1 MLVKHIHSL
10 AFCSSEGEERRRR
23 EKEKREGEETRD
35 GTSYN
40 IQCMSLMVRR
50 GSCSLDWMFIF
61 LPPQPSSQLLYFF
74 LPEWFTPWTSWISFR
89 ETFTRVDVG
98 IIGRRERERGAERE
112 KEMEKT
118 SASRLVFFSHIL
130 FSKCSLFLPR
140 THISFF
146 PHISSASLS
155 RLQGNIW
162 AYLHPSS
169 VRRNSQK

>member
-10 AFCSSEGEERRRR
+10 GFCSWEGEEM
-23 EKEKREGEETRD
+23 GD

-40 IQCMSLMVRR
+40 ILCMSLMVRR
-50 GSCSLDWMFIF
+50 GNCSLDCLFIF

-74 LPEWFTPWTSWISFR
+74 LPEWFTPWTSWISFLQ
-89 ETFTRVDVG
+89 TFTRVDVG
-98 IIGRRERERGAERE
+98 IIDMRGKERE

-118 SASRLVFFSHIL
+118 SASRLVFFPHIL
-130 FSKCSLFLPR
+130 FSECSLFR
-140 THISFF
+140 THISFS

-169 VRRNSQK
+169 VRSPEK